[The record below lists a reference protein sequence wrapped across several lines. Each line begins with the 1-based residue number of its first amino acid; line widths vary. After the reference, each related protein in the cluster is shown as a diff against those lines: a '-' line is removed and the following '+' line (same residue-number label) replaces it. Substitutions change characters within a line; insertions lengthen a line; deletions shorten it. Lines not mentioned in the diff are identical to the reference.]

1 MTNRKT
7 LLPTFQSVPSGLLAA
22 SRTATLNLDRGK
34 RFHIINLEISDD
46 GTASGVAGVGATP
59 SWGVIDGTASA
70 AANVAAG
77 PPIVATNGAVLASSA
92 EFDLNNLVG
101 KIRVLINGTVQREM
115 TAFELNRLNV
125 ANNHNGLTDYSIKT
139 SGTRGTAGY
148 KVYLALY
155 FAEPWRSSDTEAE
168 SNAWNIVGVDSFKI
182 EIDLQPGCQNPQLA
196 GTYEWDLPVR
206 QDIGHITKWKRQSL
220 SAGGSTQDFTDV
232 SLLANRQKQD
242 FLTVISLFPSLEAV
256 PKFVGKLK
264 FTVDGIDLQDLL
276 NWNQNN
282 VILLQRGMSP
292 DTGAAPR
299 FDLALDYNNPVNA
312 AYPIFTAGSVNLH
325 LEYFNG
331 TAPAAAAGTV
341 IAIIQ
346 VTGAPE

>member
-34 RFHIINLEISDD
+34 RYHVINLEISDD
-46 GTASGVAGVGATP
+46 GAASGVAGVGATP
-59 SWGVIDGTASA
+59 SWAVIDGTNSA
-70 AANVAAG
+70 VANVAAG
-77 PPIVATNGAVLASSA
+77 PPIVAINGAVLASSA
-92 EFDLNNLVG
+92 EFDLNNLIG
-101 KIRVLINGTVQREM
+101 KIRLLVNGTVQREM
-115 TAFELNRLNV
+115 TAFELNRINV
-125 ANNHNGLTDYSIKT
+125 ANSSNGLTNYSIKT

-155 FAEPWRSSDTEAE
+155 FAEPWRSDTEAE
-168 SNAWNIVGVDSFKI
+168 LNAWNVVGVDSFKI
-182 EIDLQPGCQNPQLA
+182 EIDLQPGCSNPVLG

-206 QDIGHITKWKRQSL
+206 QEIGHITKWKRQSL
-220 SAGGSTQDFTDV
+220 SAGGSTQDFTDI
-232 SLLANRQKQD
+232 SLFANRQKQD
-242 FLTVISLFPSLEAV
+242 FLSVISLFPTLEAV

-276 NWNQNN
+276 NWNQNS
-282 VILLQRGMSP
+282 VVLLQRGMSP

-299 FDLALDYNNPVNA
+299 FDLVLDYNNPVNA

-331 TAPAAAAGTV
+331 VVSAAAAGTL
-341 IAIIQ
+341 IAIMQ
-346 VTGAPE
+346 LTGAPE